1 MKTKL
6 NISQKPEKL
15 SAIELHLKQAEH
27 RDNLRKKIEKI
38 ETEIFRLVSK
48 KQIFLDELS

>member
-1 MKTKL
+1 MKTTL

-27 RDNLRKKIEKI
+27 RDKLREKIEKI
-38 ETEIFRLVSK
+38 ENKISRLVAE
-48 KQIFLDELS
+48 KQIFLDELN